1 MTTYLYRPVA
11 DEYSETY
18 DESYGEVIVVEP
30 GDNLGGRA
38 SGYLSRSSAVAH
50 GKKSG
55 IAFRI
60 ERSNPIAFG
69 AHPAPSGQAELA
81 RMGQAL
87 ADLVHSGDTDTARAL
102 ARAIRSR

>member
-60 ERSNPIAFG
+60 ERSHPVAFG
-69 AHPAPSGQAELA
+69 ERKGTKADDLAH
-81 RMGQAL
+81 MGQTL
-87 ADLVHSGDTDTARAL
+87 AGLVLSGNSDAAK
-102 ARAIRSR
+102 AVAQVIRDS